1 MIYDTTKRLSFH
13 IEVTDKCNARCIQ
26 CSRNMIDNSGKL
38 KQRPNLL
45 LTELTL
51 KDFKKIFK
59 NFKYPVR
66 FISMCGNFGDAFMA
80 KDIFEITE
88 YLWTE
93 VIDLTYKSDMS
104 FNIHTNGGMRNKEW
118 WYEYGKMVKR
128 YVG

>member
-51 KDFKKIFK
+51 KDFKKIL
-59 NFKYPVR
+59 R
-66 FISMCGNFGDAFMA
+66 
-80 KDIFEITE
+80 
-88 YLWTE
+88 
-93 VIDLTYKSDMS
+93 
-104 FNIHTNGGMRNKEW
+104 
-118 WYEYGKMVKR
+118 
-128 YVG
+128 